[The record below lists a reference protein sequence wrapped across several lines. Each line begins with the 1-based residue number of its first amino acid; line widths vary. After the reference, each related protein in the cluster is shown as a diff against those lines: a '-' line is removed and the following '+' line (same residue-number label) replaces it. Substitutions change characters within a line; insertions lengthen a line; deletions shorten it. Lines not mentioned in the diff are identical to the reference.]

1 MNALNDNLNERNL
14 LRFITA
20 GSVDDG
26 KSTLIGR
33 LLFDSKG
40 IFADQLAAVSRA
52 KHKRTVGDTIDL
64 SLLTD
69 GLEAEREQ
77 GITIDVAYRYFAT
90 PKRKFIIAD
99 TPGHEQYTRN
109 MVTGAST
116 ADAVIILVDV
126 SKVKLREDGGVDLL
140 IQTKRHSTIAHLLQI
155 EHVVVAVNKMDL
167 VNYDQDVYDRIV
179 KAYHEFAAT
188 LGIKDV
194 KTIPLSALAGDN
206 VVDASERMPWY
217 QGPTLIE
224 LLEDLSVYDESHNSA
239 FRFPVQLVAR
249 HNGHEANDF
258 RGYMGRI
265 EAGNVAVGDK
275 LVVQPSGQ
283 SATVKEIVT
292 FDGSLQSA
300 SAGQSVTI
308 VLEEYV
314 DVSRGD
320 LLASSAQPASLLK
333 QVNADVCW
341 LSEEPLDLRRKYWIK
356 HGTKQTAAKVTKI
369 DSILDINTQQRHD
382 ADALK
387 LNDVA
392 RIALTVQQ
400 PLAAD
405 AYSDIRIGISR
416 QRLLHGQRNARHV
429 VQLQR
434 IRIVPLLG
442 VDVKDRIDLRHF
454 RSGLLGAVLD
464 PVFAAQVQ
472 RLLGQPAHVG
482 VHLLEQGGRLRAGGQ
497 QVAARHVHVLFQ
509 HDGDRLAGAGALQGA
524 VEGDDFLDRR
534 ALAGRLHHQLVA
546 DGDVAGF
553 DTAHVAAEVV
563 GFMAIVACY
572 QLYREAEGGVV
583 RLVVHRQVFQQ
594 LDQGRALVPWHAL
607 ARVDHVVAGQGRQ
620 RNGLHV
626 LDAQRC
632 SEFVVCLDDAVVHVL
647 VVVHQVHLVDG
658 HHHVLDLQQVGDGG
672 VALGLDQQVHAAV
685 FSQLHFRHVDQDDHG
700 IGGGGAGYHVAG
712 VLFVARGVGDDEFA
726 LRGGEIAVGH
736 VDGDALFALGFQAVR
751 QQRQVDGVAHG
762 ALMLGARYGCELVG
776 EDAFAVE
783 QQAANQGALAV
794 VDGAGGDEAQQ
805 VTFVQVVVQCVH
817 QKYPCFLRF
826 SMEASEVWSSIRVAP
841 RSVIW
846 VTAVSAMIASTS
858 AASEDTGQVQEISP
872 TVRKRTTW
880 VSMLSPSRAGVR
892 SVSGTS
898 RPLRGMTWRSC
909 AK

>member
-1 MNALNDNLNERNL
+1 MNALNENLGERGL

-167 VNYDQDVYDRIV
+167 VNYDREVYERIV
-179 KAYHEFAAT
+179 KAYREFADT
-188 LGIKDV
+188 LGIRHV
-194 KTIPLSALAGDN
+194 TALPLSALAGDN
-206 VVDASERMPWY
+206 VVDAGDNMPWY

-224 LLEDLSVYDESHNSA
+224 LLEDLAVYDEAHASA

-249 HNGHEANDF
+249 HNGHAANDF

-265 EAGNVAVGDK
+265 EAGSVAVGDK

-292 FDGSLQSA
+292 FDGSLPFA

-333 QVNADVCW
+333 QVAADVCW

-356 HGTKQTAAKVTKI
+356 HGTRQTAAKVTKI

-382 ADALK
+382 AEALK

-405 AYSDIRIGISR
+405 AYSDIRATGAFI
-416 QRLLHGQRNARHV
+416 L
-429 VQLQR
+429 
-434 IRIVPLLG
+434 
-442 VDVKDRIDLRHF
+442 IDEVTH
-454 RSGLLGAVLD
+454 
-464 PVFAAQVQ
+464 QT
-472 RLLGQPAHVG
+472 
-482 VHLLEQGGRLRAGGQ
+482 
-497 QVAARHVHVLFQ
+497 VAA
-509 HDGDRLAGAGALQGA
+509 GMIRL
-524 VEGDDFLDRR
+524 
-534 ALAGRLHHQLVA
+534 
-546 DGDVAGF
+546 
-553 DTAHVAAEVV
+553 
-563 GFMAIVACY
+563 
-572 QLYREAEGGVV
+572 
-583 RLVVHRQVFQQ
+583 
-594 LDQGRALVPWHAL
+594 
-607 ARVDHVVAGQGRQ
+607 
-620 RNGLHV
+620 
-626 LDAQRC
+626 
-632 SEFVVCLDDAVVHVL
+632 
-647 VVVHQVHLVDG
+647 
-658 HHHVLDLQQVGDGG
+658 
-672 VALGLDQQVHAAV
+672 
-685 FSQLHFRHVDQDDHG
+685 
-700 IGGGGAGYHVAG
+700 
-712 VLFVARGVGDDEFA
+712 
-726 LRGGEIAVGH
+726 GE
-736 VDGDALFALGFQAVR
+736 
-751 QQRQVDGVAHG
+751 
-762 ALMLGARYGCELVG
+762 
-776 EDAFAVE
+776 
-783 QQAANQGALAV
+783 
-794 VDGAGGDEAQQ
+794 
-805 VTFVQVVVQCVH
+805 
-817 QKYPCFLRF
+817 
-826 SMEASEVWSSIRVAP
+826 
-841 RSVIW
+841 
-846 VTAVSAMIASTS
+846 
-858 AASEDTGQVQEISP
+858 
-872 TVRKRTTW
+872 
-880 VSMLSPSRAGVR
+880 
-892 SVSGTS
+892 
-898 RPLRGMTWRSC
+898 
-909 AK
+909 